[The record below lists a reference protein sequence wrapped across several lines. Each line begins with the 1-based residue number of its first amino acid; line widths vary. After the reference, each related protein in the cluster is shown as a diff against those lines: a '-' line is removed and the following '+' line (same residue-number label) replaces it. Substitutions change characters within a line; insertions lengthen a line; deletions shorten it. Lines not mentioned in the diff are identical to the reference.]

1 MEKRITLIIVAIWV
15 SIVVCRLSCTSAG
28 RVQSVQNVQKSQLLA
43 EADSVGAADGAE
55 AAVDGTEVI
64 EDSAE
69 AAEDIADTECESYKK
84 TIYSRN
90 GRTIYFETADYMVY
104 CYAQVGNNP
113 PRKMIFGHEY
123 GEDSF
128 PVMYSHIYGD
138 NVFVVGDFIPNS
150 NGWTVRFPIYRINAR
165 TFKMKFITDG
175 AAVHF
180 GKDGFKVA
188 HCRLTNPDADC
199 TADERWVMHD
209 TYYNSAG
216 KKIREDKREYDYL
229 KMEEKYGDTLVN
241 AHKMRR

>member
-1 MEKRITLIIVAIWV
+1 MRYIGLLILWVTIVGA
-15 SIVVCRLSCTSAG
+15 LSCANEG
-28 RVQSVQNVQKSQLLA
+28 RSLNGQMRQSSLKLDNVR
-43 EADSVGAADGAE
+43 ADSVVAAESAEVAAD
-55 AAVDGTEVI
+55 
-64 EDSAE
+64 S
-69 AAEDIADTECESYKK
+69 ADTEYRPYKR

-90 GRTIYFETADYMVY
+90 GRMIYFETADYMVY
-104 CYAQVGNNP
+104 CYAQVGNEP

-150 NGWTVRFPIYRINAR
+150 NGWTVRFPIYKINAR

-199 TADERWVMHD
+199 TADERWMMHD

-216 KKIREDKREYDYL
+216 KKIREDRHEYDYL

>member
-1 MEKRITLIIVAIWV
+1 MDKGIAFITLMFCGSFIAGTFT
-15 SIVVCRLSCTSAG
+15 CANGRSALKN
-28 RVQSVQNVQKSQLLA
+28 RVVQKEQQA
-43 EADSVGAADGAE
+43 AVIDRVGADTAVIVDSVM
-55 AAVDGTEVI
+55 
-64 EDSAE
+64 
-69 AAEDIADTECESYKK
+69 IADTIVPADNSDSESDSPKLRR

-104 CYAQVGNNP
+104 CYAQVGNDP

-138 NVFVVGDFIPNS
+138 NVFVVGDFMPNS
-150 NGWTVRFPIYRINAR
+150 NGWTVRFPIYRINAK
-165 TFKMKFITDG
+165 TFKMKFMTDG

-188 HCRLTNPDADC
+188 HCRLTNPDANC
-199 TADERWVMHD
+199 TADERWMMHD

-216 KKIREDKREYDYL
+216 KKIREDRHEYDYL

-241 AHKMRR
+241 ARKMRK

>member
-1 MEKRITLIIVAIWV
+1 MRYIGLLILWVTIVGA
-15 SIVVCRLSCTSAG
+15 LSCANEG
-28 RVQSVQNVQKSQLLA
+28 RALNGQMRQSSLKLDNVR
-43 EADSVGAADGAE
+43 ADSVVAAESAEVAAD
-55 AAVDGTEVI
+55 T
-64 EDSAE
+64 
-69 AAEDIADTECESYKK
+69 ADTECESYKR

-90 GRTIYFETADYMVY
+90 GRTIYFETVDYMVY
-104 CYAQVGNNP
+104 CYAQVGNEP

-175 AAVHF
+175 AAIHF
-180 GKDGFKVA
+180 RKDGFKVA

-216 KKIREDKREYDYL
+216 KKIREDKHEYDYL

-241 AHKMRR
+241 ARKMRR